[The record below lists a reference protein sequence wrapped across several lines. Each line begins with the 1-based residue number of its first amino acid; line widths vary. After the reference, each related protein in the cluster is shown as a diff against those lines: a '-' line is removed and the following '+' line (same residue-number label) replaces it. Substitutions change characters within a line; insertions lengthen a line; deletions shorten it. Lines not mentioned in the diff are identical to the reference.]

1 MRKQLQ
7 ATGDSHIEAQYRNLV
22 AVTKKFVKSD
32 KENHHLSKYNSDQTP
47 KGAWKATRSIF
58 GQDTTTA
65 PRAIELEDKPWVNN
79 PKQLANLFA
88 KHYSNKVKKL

>member
-7 ATGDSHIEAQYRNLV
+7 ASGDLQLEAQYRYLV
-22 AVTKKFVKSD
+22 AAVKRVKTD
-32 KENHHLSKYNSDQTP
+32 NKNHHLSKYEADQTP